1 MDIKGILRVP
11 CREQY
16 SFIEL
21 HVEGT
26 EEQIVDCYFRTLDDY
41 RAKEKARNKAKEE
54 NEPPFDSDIDWPA
67 ENKVESNKSKSF
79 IRK

>member
-11 CREQY
+11 TREQY

-41 RAKEKARNKAKEE
+41 RAKERARNKAKEE
-54 NEPPFDSDIDWPA
+54 NEPPFEEVDWA
-67 ENKVESNKSKSF
+67 EQNAIKSKSF
-79 IRK
+79 KR